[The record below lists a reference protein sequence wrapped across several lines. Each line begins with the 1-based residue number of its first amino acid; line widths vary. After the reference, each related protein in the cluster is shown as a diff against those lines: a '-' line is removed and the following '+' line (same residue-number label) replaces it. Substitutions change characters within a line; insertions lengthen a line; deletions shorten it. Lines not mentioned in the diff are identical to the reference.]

1 MSYSNIFSR
10 TFSSIVGLGAL
21 FCSLVF
27 TAGCVDSLEDD
38 AIGGNAVVALT
49 LDEVFQDKAYV
60 RLTHTGNQN
69 DFWFYAVTENL
80 DDNADSLLA
89 ATVSAIEEAG
99 GRLVGNVGTNRNIT
113 LDSLNANTSYKIAA
127 ARVKANGKLLGS
139 AAELVFKTKRN
150 PDVFELHPDWS
161 IVYKDRNR
169 DNPDAELDVFSCLTG
184 GSKDTYV
191 PCLLEKSA
199 FESAYD
205 VKKLRSCFED
215 YVAFRNSERV
225 KWPKVVVSG
234 DYEYCEDRLPHGEYV
249 LFMVGITVEGEL
261 TGYYA
266 INENCVIE
274 QEKASAAYRKWIGS
288 WMLTGKCDNTKITYQ
303 VEITP
308 EENNLY
314 YRMSGWES
322 TTAANYFKSLPTE
335 RPIRLYFE
343 KSSGCAYVVSEQFE
357 DLEDATMAEFYDFNL
372 YGNITVDYN
381 GTPTEV
387 AVDAPGLKVA
397 KFTLVEDNR
406 AVASPMMFEYDSN
419 GTHYEGDFVYFNYS
433 YVMPLYD
440 GSIPVTTDS
449 FVPRIDTI
457 TLTR

>member
-1 MSYSNIFSR
+1 MNHSNIFNKAIS
-10 TFSSIVGLGAL
+10 FVVGLGVAL
-21 FCSLVF
+21 CSVILA
-27 TAGCVDSLEDD
+27 TGCTEGLEEDVVD
-38 AIGGNAVVALT
+38 GNAVITLT
-49 LDEVFQDKAYV
+49 LDEAFQDKVYV
-60 RLTHTGNQN
+60 RLTHTGGQN
-69 DFWFYAVTENL
+69 DFWVYAVSENL
-80 DDNADSLLA
+80 NATAKSLLDSRIA
-89 ATVSAIEEAG
+89 AAEETCG
-99 GRLVGNVGTNRNIT
+99 HIIGNVGTNRNIT
-113 LDSLNANTSYKIAA
+113 LDSLKANTSYKVAA
-127 ARVKANGKLLGS
+127 SRVRADGTLLGN
-139 AAELVFKTKRN
+139 AAELIFKTKRDPN
-150 PDVFELHPDWS
+150 VFELHPDWS
-161 IVYKDRNR
+161 IVYKNRNR
-169 DNPDAELDVFSCLTG
+169 DNLDAERDVFSCLTG

-191 PCLLEKSA
+191 PCLLEKSV

-205 VKKLRSCFED
+205 VEYLRPCFED

-234 DYEYCEDRLPHGEYV
+234 DYEYSEDRLPHGEYI
-249 LFMVGITVEGEL
+249 LFMVGITAEGEL

-274 QEKASAAYRKWIGS
+274 QEKASVEYRKWIGIWTLS
-288 WMLTGKCDNTKITYQ
+288 GKCDNTKITYQ

-322 TTAANYFKSLPTE
+322 TTAANYFKDLPTE

-343 KSSGCAYVVSEQFE
+343 KSSGCVYVVSEQFE
-357 DLEDATMAEFYDFNL
+357 DFGDETMAEFYDFNL
-372 YGNITVDYN
+372 YGSITVDYD
-381 GTPTEV
+381 GSLREV
-387 AVDAPGLKVA
+387 VVDAPGLKLA
-397 KFTLVEDNR
+397 KFTLVDDNR

-449 FVPRIDTI
+449 IVPRIETI